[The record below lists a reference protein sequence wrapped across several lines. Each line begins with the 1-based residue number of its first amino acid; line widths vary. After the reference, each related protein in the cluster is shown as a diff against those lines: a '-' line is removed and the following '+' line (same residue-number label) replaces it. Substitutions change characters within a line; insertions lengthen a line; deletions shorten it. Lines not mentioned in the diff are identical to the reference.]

1 IGSAVGDPMFNDD
14 VPLVHTMLVI
24 ALILGLQKA
33 LVYLTEHNDYLEK
46 IIASETRHLVES
58 GTIHMD
64 NLHLELLSVNE
75 LYETLREQGVR
86 HLGQVA
92 TACLEPSGKMS
103 VIRAVTPQP
112 GLSIL
117 PCDCRDPESRE
128 VPGLQCCGTCGKV
141 VPSATSALGPCS
153 NCESDCWQL

>member
-1 IGSAVGDPMFNDD
+1 GCLYKTFASDP
-14 VPLVHTMLVI
+14 
-24 ALILGLQKA
+24 
-33 LVYLTEHNDYLEK
+33 
-46 IIASETRHLVES
+46 RHLVNS
-58 GTIHMD
+58 VPLHLD
-64 NLHLELLSVNE
+64 NLSLELLSVNE
-75 LYETLREQGVR
+75 LYETLREHGVR

-117 PCDCRDPESRE
+117 PCDCRDPESHE